1 VYGALRY
8 LARLPIIYAE
18 SGSFALC
25 AVYLLSLPSDPIVT
39 NNALA
44 IRIIFPTVGAML
56 SSFRKPGLPAMP
68 GKLKKAGD

>member
-1 VYGALRY
+1 VYRVLRY
-8 LARLPIIYAE
+8 FARLPIVYAE

-25 AVYLLSLPSDPIVT
+25 AVHLLSLPSDPIVT

-56 SSFRKPGLPAMP
+56 FSFKKPDLPAMP
-68 GKLKKAGD
+68 GKQ